1 MVGAILWE
9 GIVGFMLWGDML
21 GEGIARDVLLDGI
34 VGVMLRG
41 DMVEALEPGRG

>member
-1 MVGAILWE
+1 MLWE
-9 GIVGFMLWGDML
+9 GIIGVMLRGDMLGDML
-21 GEGIARDVLLDGI
+21 GECMARDMLLDGI